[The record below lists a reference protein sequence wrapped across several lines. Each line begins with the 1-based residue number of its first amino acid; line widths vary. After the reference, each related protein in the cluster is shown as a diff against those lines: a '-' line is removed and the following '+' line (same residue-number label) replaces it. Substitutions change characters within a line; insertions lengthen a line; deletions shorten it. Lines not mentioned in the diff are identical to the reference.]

1 MICGREIN
9 NNNRVNAYEG
19 LAEQW
24 PDAMAQLDPIGRHT
38 IYFNVMIRCSGIFL
52 FCSLQTITRYFA
64 GKRTAFLFYD
74 IEQKI

>member
-1 MICGREIN
+1 MK
-9 NNNRVNAYEG
+9 AF
-19 LAEQW
+19 AEQW

-64 GKRTAFLFYD
+64 RKELHFYSMISNRRYD
-74 IEQKI
+74 LRLNLTLKLETS